1 MEDEI
6 SNRFVDDKNYIMNL
20 CEFLSKEKEPIL
32 YEKVNSNLNSLKFN
46 QLFFDT
52 FKKKEKLPL
61 ISDKKILIS
70 FLDFFYNKI
79 QNFDIQK
86 RPIEEIIIIPK
97 IYKDFSKNIFSL
109 FLSNDFDF
117 KDIEKYLYDFNFF
130 RSFFETLKSYF
141 SNANFD
147 VIFKALFKNLLEK
160 VFKENFLLFV
170 EFKKIFVNDL
180 ISQFRFIK
188 NNEQDLLDKSDL
200 DYCDGLI
207 ENIKSVLECVENK
220 NENMY
225 KEFKEYVFK
234 CFVCFDVD
242 LLGKYNKKFF
252 EEIDKESEDENANEN
267 LDEEKIVRKIKKRQ
281 KILDEKNCDD
291 DERNESFRKNKKD
304 KKEKNIKNENNKK
317 EKNENKN
324 VDVKIKNENNENE
337 NKNNNKKEESKND
350 NKKEKKLLKKNE
362 EKKRNKIE
370 IKNPK
375 QVSSTKTKKNE
386 EKTENKIQ
394 NSKEEK
400 KEKFLQNKR
409 NRSLSSSSKES
420 NESKIKT
427 RNQKKQEKNKQKN
440 TSKSSS
446 NYSKEEFEEK
456 QTKKNK
462 KLKKI
467 KNKNI
472 NLNSENKSTPEK
484 LLKKI
489 PTKSI
494 MKKNNSENN
503 SLNSSKLSNQKSNK
517 KNSSNKSL
525 SNSKQNS
532 SEKKKNFYQDLNE
545 KFSKEKNTFKSPSKF
560 NLTPMKTKKI
570 VNKNERERSREKS
583 NEKKVKFKDE
593 KNDDNKK
600 NKNISFNNDR
610 FVKEFDPKTPVR
622 DVKKRGIRKSPL
634 EKKK

>member
-180 ISQFRFIK
+180 ISQFRLIK

-281 KILDEKNCDD
+281 KILDEQNFDD
-291 DERNESFRKNKKD
+291 DERNESFKKNKKE
-304 KKEKNIKNENNKK
+304 KKEKNENNK
-317 EKNENKN
+317 NNKN
-324 VDVKIKNENNENE
+324 VDVKIKNENNEN
-337 NKNNNKKEESKND
+337 KNNKKEESKND
-350 NKKEKKLLKKNE
+350 NKKEKKIIK
-362 EKKRNKIE
+362 KKRRK
-370 IKNPK
+370 
-375 QVSSTKTKKNE
+375 KTK
-386 EKTENKIQ
+386 
-394 NSKEEK
+394 
-400 KEKFLQNKR
+400 
-409 NRSLSSSSKES
+409 
-420 NESKIKT
+420 
-427 RNQKKQEKNKQKN
+427 
-440 TSKSSS
+440 
-446 NYSKEEFEEK
+446 
-456 QTKKNK
+456 
-462 KLKKI
+462 
-467 KNKNI
+467 
-472 NLNSENKSTPEK
+472 
-484 LLKKI
+484 
-489 PTKSI
+489 
-494 MKKNNSENN
+494 
-503 SLNSSKLSNQKSNK
+503 
-517 KNSSNKSL
+517 
-525 SNSKQNS
+525 
-532 SEKKKNFYQDLNE
+532 
-545 KFSKEKNTFKSPSKF
+545 
-560 NLTPMKTKKI
+560 
-570 VNKNERERSREKS
+570 
-583 NEKKVKFKDE
+583 
-593 KNDDNKK
+593 
-600 NKNISFNNDR
+600 
-610 FVKEFDPKTPVR
+610 
-622 DVKKRGIRKSPL
+622 
-634 EKKK
+634 